1 MTGAKTIY
9 DCTIIDLDNK
19 KIPMS
24 IFKGKVLIIV
34 NTATLCGFAPQ
45 FVQLETLYR
54 RYKDQGLVV
63 LAFPSNQ
70 FNNEDP
76 KPIKESIEEVRTKY
90 KVTFPILNKV
100 LVNGIE
106 DDGDE
111 LYEFLKEARPGK
123 FGFKGVLWNFVKFIV
138 ARDGEVVQ
146 RLPSEVAPIAFEPAI
161 KMLLSQPST

>member
-1 MTGAKTIY
+1 
-9 DCTIIDLDNK
+9 
-19 KIPMS
+19 MS
-24 IFKGKVLIIV
+24 IFEGKVLIIV

-45 FVQLETLYR
+45 FIQLETLYQK
-54 RYKDQGLVV
+54 YKDQGLVV

-90 KVTFPILNKV
+90 GVTFPILNKV
-100 LVNGIE
+100 MVNGID

-111 LYEFLKEARPGK
+111 LYEYLKLAKPGK

-138 ARDGEVVQ
+138 SRDGRVYQ
-146 RLPSEVAPIAFEPAI
+146 RFPSEAPPLIFEPVIQA
-161 KMLLSQPST
+161 LLKSN